1 MKNALIGLAALVM
14 GCATTGAMQGAE
26 SQIQQ
31 ERPISI
37 VWAPGGQPVQPGVP
51 VVPEPS
57 SATRVEPVM
66 ENIGASILS
75 QSVCGNN
82 EPVITMDEHS
92 YTLQCG
98 EYTFMHY
105 QHPEQLDVNGNVVL
119 EAACED
125 TLTQRVNPIVE
136 PNLTYT
142 KRWIDRDCNEV
153 VDNYAAWEEREGRA
167 PRSMTIPE
175 EPAPDSRTEVYQG
188 IRETLK
194 IDAIQQEWES
204 LYSLL

>member
-1 MKNALIGLAALVM
+1 MKKAIIGLAALVA
-14 GCATTGAMQGAE
+14 GCASTGVVQGAE

-31 ERPISI
+31 QAPISI
-37 VWAPGGQPVQPGVP
+37 VWAPGAQPVQAGNP
-51 VVPEPS
+51 VMPEQS

-66 ENIGASILS
+66 GNIGATILS
-75 QSVCGNN
+75 QTVCGNS

-92 YTLQCG
+92 YTLECG
-98 EYTFMHY
+98 EYVFIHY

-119 EAACED
+119 EAACEN
-125 TLTQRVNPIVE
+125 TLTQRINPIVE
-136 PNLTYT
+136 PDVTYT
-142 KRWIDRDCNEV
+142 KRWIDRDCNDV

-167 PRSMTIPE
+167 PRSITIPE
-175 EPAPDSRTEVYQG
+175 EPALNARTEAYQA

-194 IDAIQQEWES
+194 LDLIQQQWES

>member
-1 MKNALIGLAALVM
+1 MKQALIGLAALIA
-14 GCATTGAMQGAE
+14 GCATASAMPGAE

-31 ERPISI
+31 ARPINI
-37 VWAPGGQPVQPGVP
+37 VWAPGGVPVQPGAP
-51 VVPEPS
+51 IVPEPS

-105 QHPEQLDVNGNVVL
+105 QHPEQLDVNGNIVL
-119 EAACED
+119 EAACENA
-125 TLTQRVNPIVE
+125 LTQRVNPVVE
-136 PNLTYT
+136 PDLVYT
-142 KRWIDRDCNEV
+142 KRWIDRDCNDV
-153 VDNYAAWEEREGRA
+153 VDNYAAWEERAGRT
-167 PRSMTIPE
+167 RSMTLPE
-175 EPAPDSRTEVYQG
+175 EPAPDSRTQVYQG
-188 IRETLK
+188 LLETLK
-194 IDAIQQEWES
+194 ISQIQEEWES